1 MKRYLALTTLAL
13 ALTCELPAKTT
24 KDKADFEVAYRSLPA
39 YKATLE
45 GLSVDE
51 ESSQLCVHLSDGSS
65 WRLAGTY
72 DLTAVMQSWNAGD
85 DIRVEEYEDGVF
97 VLKSS
102 TNPAYFLA
110 ELDLSSYSLYYIDKI
125 DANGYLIVANDG
137 SEWVQ
142 GWLGAVTSQ
151 YWNPGDFVLINKSSY
166 SDSADYL
173 IINLKD
179 GSTCWTSL
187 ISWK

>member
-51 ESSQLCVHLSDGSS
+51 ESLGLRVHLSDGSS
-65 WRLAGTY
+65 WQLIGAA
-72 DLTAVMQSWNAGD
+72 DLTAVAKSWNAGD
-85 DIRVEEYEDGVF
+85 DIRIEEYEDGVF

-110 ELDLSSYSLYYIDKI
+110 ELDLGSYSLYYIDKI